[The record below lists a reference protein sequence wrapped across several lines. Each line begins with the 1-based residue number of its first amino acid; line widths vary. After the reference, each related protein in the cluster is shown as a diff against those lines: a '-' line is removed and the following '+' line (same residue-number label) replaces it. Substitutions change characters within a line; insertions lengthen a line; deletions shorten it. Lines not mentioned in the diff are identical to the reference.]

1 MVRCITL
8 LILLA
13 GAVCAQESDLTRA
26 AQNPFDLARF
36 IDSHP
41 HFDWSEV
48 WKALHTERGK
58 ENGRGSGC
66 ETS

>member
-1 MVRCITL
+1 MVRRITL

-13 GAVCAQESDLTRA
+13 GAVGAQESDVVRA

-41 HFDWSEV
+41 HFDW
-48 WKALHTERGK
+48 K
-58 ENGRGSGC
+58 NY
-66 ETS
+66 